1 MMRTPAL
8 TVLLAL
14 GVCPA
19 FAQPEA
25 QKAETAAEISV
36 KAPLSLIE
44 RLKIEP
50 VKLTEIG
57 ETLHLPGRITLNEH
71 RVARVGPSVTG
82 RVTEVTAFI
91 GQHVRQGERLATIN
105 STELSIAQAAYLK
118 AKTQMNLHRLAVE
131 RARRLL
137 EADVISRAELTE
149 RESELAEVEVE
160 VRAGAD
166 QLAVMG
172 MSEKAIQRLSNSS
185 QIDSAIPVTATLSG
199 TVLERKVSIG
209 QIAQPSDDLFTIAD
223 LSEVWVVAEAPEQ
236 QAYLVETG
244 GQAEVQIPALPGQ
257 KITGKI
263 IYVGDIVNPSTR
275 TVTVRIEV
283 KNPDRKIKPEMLA
296 TMVIHRP
303 RITSLNIPAKA
314 VVRTGDRDYVFVQ
327 TSQDEFVL
335 TPVSLGPDL
344 GGLRRVIA
352 GLNEGQQIVVSGA
365 FHLNN
370 ERIRKELE

>member
-1 MMRTPAL
+1 MKKPIFFA
-8 TVLLAL
+8 LLAL
-14 GVCPA
+14 GVWPV
-19 FAQPEA
+19 FGQQEL
-25 QKAETAAEISV
+25 QNAETTAEIAV
-36 KAPLSLIE
+36 KAPPSLLE

-50 VKLTEIG
+50 VTSTEIG
-57 ETLHLPGRITLNEH
+57 ETLHLPGRVTLNEH

-82 RVTEVTAFI
+82 RVTNVMAFI
-91 GQHVRQGERLATIN
+91 GQNVRQGERLATIN

-118 AKTQMNLHRLAVE
+118 AKTQMNLHRLAVD

-137 EADVISRAELTE
+137 KADVISRAELTE
-149 RESELAEVEVE
+149 RESELTEVEVE
-160 VRAGAD
+160 VRASAD

-172 MSEKAIQRLSNSS
+172 MSENAIQRLSNSG
-185 QIDSAIPVTATLSG
+185 QIDSVIPVTATLSG
-199 TVLERKVSIG
+199 TVIEREISIG
-209 QIAQPSDDLFTIAD
+209 QIVQPADDLFTIAD

-236 QAYLVETG
+236 KAYLVEIG
-244 GQAEVQIPALPGQ
+244 GRAEVQIPALPGQ
-257 KITGKI
+257 KITGKV
-263 IYVGDIVNPSTR
+263 IYVADIVNPSTR
-275 TVTVRIEV
+275 TVTVRMELE
-283 KNPDRKIKPEMLA
+283 NPERKIKPEMLA

-327 TSQDEFVL
+327 ASEDQFVL

-352 GLNEGQQIVVSGA
+352 GLTEGQRIVVDGA

>member
-1 MMRTPAL
+1 MKKSILFA
-8 TVLLAL
+8 LLAL
-14 GVCPA
+14 GVWPA
-19 FAQPEA
+19 FGQQET
-25 QKAETAAEISV
+25 QEAETTAEIAV
-36 KAPLSLIE
+36 TAPPSLLE

-50 VKLTEIG
+50 VASMEIG
-57 ETLHLPGRITLNEH
+57 ETLHLPGRVTLNEH

-82 RVTEVTAFI
+82 RVTEITAFI
-91 GQHVRQGERLATIN
+91 GQNVRQGQRLATIN

-118 AKTQMNLHRLAVE
+118 AKTQMNLQRLAVE

-149 RESELAEVEVE
+149 RESGLTEIEVEL
-160 VRAGAD
+160 RASAD

-172 MSEKAIQRLSNSS
+172 MSENAIQRLSRSG
-185 QIDSAIPVTATLSG
+185 QIDSVVQVTATLSG
-199 TVLERKVSIG
+199 TVIERNISIG
-209 QIAQPSDDLFTIAD
+209 QIAQPADDLFTIAD

-257 KITGKI
+257 KITGKV
-263 IYVGDIVNPSTR
+263 IYVADIVNPSTR
-275 TVTVRIEV
+275 TVTVRMEV
-283 KNPDRKIKPEMLA
+283 ENPERKIKPEMLA

-303 RITSLNIPAKA
+303 RITALNIPAKA
-314 VVRTGDRDYVFVQ
+314 VVRTDDRDYVFVQ
-327 TSQDEFVL
+327 TAADQFVL

-344 GGLRRVIA
+344 GGLRRVVA
-352 GLNEGQQIVVSGA
+352 GLSEGQRIVVDGA

>member
-1 MMRTPAL
+1 MKKPIFFA
-8 TVLLAL
+8 LLAL
-14 GVCPA
+14 GVWPV
-19 FAQPEA
+19 FGQQEL
-25 QKAETAAEISV
+25 QNAETTAEIAV
-36 KAPLSLIE
+36 KAPPSLLE

-50 VKLTEIG
+50 VTSTEIG
-57 ETLHLPGRITLNEH
+57 ETLHLPGRVTLNEH

-82 RVTEVTAFI
+82 RVTNVMAFI
-91 GQHVRQGERLATIN
+91 GQNVRQDERLATIN

-118 AKTQMNLHRLAVE
+118 AKTQMNLHRLAVD

-137 EADVISRAELTE
+137 KADVISRAELTE
-149 RESELAEVEVE
+149 RESELTEVEVE
-160 VRAGAD
+160 VRASAD

-172 MSEKAIQRLSNSS
+172 MSENAIQRLSNSG
-185 QIDSAIPVTATLSG
+185 QIDSVIPVTATLSG
-199 TVLERKVSIG
+199 TVIEREISIG
-209 QIAQPSDDLFTIAD
+209 QIVQPADDLFTIAD

-236 QAYLVETG
+236 KAYLVEIG
-244 GQAEVQIPALPGQ
+244 GRAEVQIPALPGQ
-257 KITGKI
+257 KITGKV
-263 IYVGDIVNPSTR
+263 IYVADIVNPSTR
-275 TVTVRIEV
+275 TVTVRMELE
-283 KNPDRKIKPEMLA
+283 NPERKIKPEMLA

-314 VVRTGDRDYVFVQ
+314 VVRTGDRDYVFVHATEDQ
-327 TSQDEFVL
+327 FVL

-352 GLNEGQQIVVSGA
+352 GLTEGQRIVVDGA

>member
-1 MMRTPAL
+1 MKKPILSA
-8 TVLLAL
+8 LLAL
-14 GVCPA
+14 SVWPA
-19 FAQPEA
+19 FGQQET
-25 QKAETAAEISV
+25 QQAETTAEIAV
-36 KAPLSLIE
+36 KAPPSLLE

-50 VKLTEIG
+50 VTSTEIG
-57 ETLHLPGRITLNEH
+57 ETLHLPGRVTLNEH

-82 RVTEVTAFI
+82 RVTNVTAFI
-91 GQHVRQGERLATIN
+91 GQNVQQGQRLATIN

-118 AKTQMNLHRLAVE
+118 AKTQMNLHRLAVD

-137 EADVISRAELTE
+137 KADVISRAELTE

-160 VRAGAD
+160 LRASAD
-166 QLAVMG
+166 QLTVMG
-172 MSEKAIQRLSNSS
+172 MSDEAIQRLSNSG
-185 QIDSAIPVTATLSG
+185 QIDSVIPVTATLSG
-199 TVLERKVSIG
+199 TVIEREISIG
-209 QIAQPSDDLFTIAD
+209 QIAQPTDDLFTIAD

-244 GQAEVQIPALPGQ
+244 GRAEVQIPALPGQ
-257 KITGKI
+257 KITGKV
-263 IYVGDIVNPSTR
+263 IYVADIVNPSTR
-275 TVTVRIEV
+275 TVTVRMEV
-283 KNPDRKIKPEMLA
+283 ENPERKIKPEMLA

-327 TSQDEFVL
+327 TSGDQFVL

-352 GLNEGQQIVVSGA
+352 GLTEGQRIVVDGA

>member
-1 MMRTPAL
+1 MKKTILIAF
-8 TVLLAL
+8 LAL
-14 GVCPA
+14 GIWPA
-19 FAQPEA
+19 FGQ
-25 QKAETAAEISV
+25 QDTQQAETTAEIAV
-36 KAPLSLIE
+36 KAPPSLLE

-50 VKLTEIG
+50 VTSTEIG
-57 ETLHLPGRITLNEH
+57 ETLHLPGRVTLNEH

-82 RVTEVTAFI
+82 RVTNITAFI
-91 GQHVRQGERLATIN
+91 GQNVRQGERLATIN
-105 STELSIAQAAYLK
+105 STELSTAQAAYLK
-118 AKTQMNLHRLAVE
+118 AKTQMNLHRLAVD

-137 EADVISRAELTE
+137 KADVISRAELTE

-160 VRAGAD
+160 VRASAD

-172 MSEKAIQRLSNSS
+172 MSENAIQRLTNSG
-185 QIDSAIPVTATLSG
+185 QIDSVIPVTATLSG
-199 TVLERKVSIG
+199 TVIERNISIG
-209 QIAQPSDDLFTIAD
+209 QIAQPADDLFTIAD

-244 GQAEVQIPALPGQ
+244 GRAEVQIPALPGQ
-257 KITGKI
+257 KITGKV
-263 IYVGDIVNPSTR
+263 IYVADIVNPSTR
-275 TVTVRIEV
+275 TVTVRMELE
-283 KNPDRKIKPEMLA
+283 NPERKIKPEMLA

-327 TSQDEFVL
+327 ASEDQFVL

-352 GLNEGQQIVVSGA
+352 GLTEGQRIVVDGA

>member
-1 MMRTPAL
+1 MKKPIFFA
-8 TVLLAL
+8 LLAL
-14 GVCPA
+14 GVWPV
-19 FAQPEA
+19 FGQQEL
-25 QKAETAAEISV
+25 QNAETTAEIAV
-36 KAPLSLIE
+36 KAPPSLLE

-50 VKLTEIG
+50 VTSTEIG
-57 ETLHLPGRITLNEH
+57 ETLHLPGRVTLNEH

-82 RVTEVTAFI
+82 RVTNVMAFI
-91 GQHVRQGERLATIN
+91 GQNVRQGERLATIN

-118 AKTQMNLHRLAVE
+118 AKTQMNLHRLAVD

-137 EADVISRAELTE
+137 KADVISRAELTE
-149 RESELAEVEVE
+149 RESELTEVEVE
-160 VRAGAD
+160 VRASAD

-172 MSEKAIQRLSNSS
+172 MSENAIQRLSNSG
-185 QIDSAIPVTATLSG
+185 QIDSVIPVTATLSG
-199 TVLERKVSIG
+199 TVIEREISIG
-209 QIAQPSDDLFTIAD
+209 QIVQPADDLFTIAD

-236 QAYLVETG
+236 KAYLVEIG
-244 GQAEVQIPALPGQ
+244 GRAEVQIPALPGQ
-257 KITGKI
+257 KITGKV
-263 IYVGDIVNPSTR
+263 IYVADIVNPSTR
-275 TVTVRIEV
+275 TVTVRMELE
-283 KNPDRKIKPEMLA
+283 NPERKIKPEMLA

-314 VVRTGDRDYVFVQ
+314 VVRTGDRDYVFVHATEDQ
-327 TSQDEFVL
+327 FVL

-352 GLNEGQQIVVSGA
+352 GLTEGQRIVVDGA